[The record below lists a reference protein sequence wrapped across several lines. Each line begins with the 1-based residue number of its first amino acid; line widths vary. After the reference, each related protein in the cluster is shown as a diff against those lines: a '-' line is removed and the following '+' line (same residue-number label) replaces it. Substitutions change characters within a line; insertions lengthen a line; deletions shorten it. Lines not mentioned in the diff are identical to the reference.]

1 MAIIKN
7 RLTGKVMFRSS
18 KKTIKELLEFKVR
31 QNANLR
37 KADLSDAD
45 LRNADL
51 WKADLSDAD
60 LWKADLRNAD
70 LRNAD
75 LSDANLRN
83 ANLRNANLR
92 NANLRNANLRNAN
105 LRNANLRNADLR
117 NADLRNAD
125 LWKADLSDA
134 DLWKA
139 DLSDADLWKAD
150 LRNANLSVE
159 KPSIESHQFISEVL
173 HRKAKTES
181 QLDFSA
187 RIRIQTGCKYNW
199 KFFIALAKKKR
210 VLKWACKILFQWDE
224 FREKFKKEVK

>member
-37 KADLSDAD
+37 NADLSDAD
-45 LRNADL
+45 LRNAN
-51 WKADLSDAD
+51 LSD
-60 LWKADLRNAD
+60 
-70 LRNAD
+70 AD
-75 LSDANLRN
+75 LSDANL
-83 ANLRNANLR
+83 
-92 NANLRNANLRNAN
+92 
-105 LRNANLRNADLR
+105 
-117 NADLRNAD
+117 
-125 LWKADLSDA
+125 SD
-134 DLWKA
+134 
-139 DLSDADLWKAD
+139 
-150 LRNANLSVE
+150 ANLSVE

>member
-31 QNANLR
+31 QNA
-37 KADLSDAD
+37 DLSD
-45 LRNADL
+45 
-51 WKADLSDAD
+51 
-60 LWKADLRNAD
+60 
-70 LRNAD
+70 
-75 LSDANLRN
+75 
-83 ANLRNANLR
+83 
-92 NANLRNANLRNAN
+92 
-105 LRNANLRNADLR
+105 
-117 NADLRNAD
+117 
-125 LWKADLSDA
+125 
-134 DLWKA
+134 
-139 DLSDADLWKAD
+139 
-150 LRNANLSVE
+150 ANLSVE